1 MLYGG
6 RMRTPNV
13 ALRAA
18 RTARLLS
25 QDDLAR
31 MLREAGC
38 ASATK
43 RLVQRWESGATANPR
58 PSHARALEQ
67 VMRLP
72 IESLGFGAV
81 MAGRSLSG
89 DDTAGHE
96 VHSAIGDVPRERHPG
111 QSAPQP
117 NSGTYSG
124 IWLSRYEFYSSGREQ
139 TFTSSHYVVV
149 LQHEQR
155 LTVRSLPKSAAGTL
169 ELDLTL
175 DGHIATGT
183 WSETTAPSGY
193 YKGARY
199 FGAIQLLSEL
209 TATRL
214 AGKWVGFG
222 KNFDVNVGPWE
233 LVLQDRST
241 SKATIEKFD
250 RPPQSD

>member
-1 MLYGG
+1 M
-6 RMRTPNV
+6 
-13 ALRAA
+13 
-18 RTARLLS
+18 
-25 QDDLAR
+25 
-31 MLREAGC
+31 
-38 ASATK
+38 
-43 RLVQRWESGATANPR
+43 
-58 PSHARALEQ
+58 
-67 VMRLP
+67 
-72 IESLGFGAV
+72 
-81 MAGRSLSG
+81 
-89 DDTAGHE
+89 
-96 VHSAIGDVPRERHPG
+96 
-111 QSAPQP
+111 
-117 NSGTYSG
+117 
-124 IWLSRYEFYSSGREQ
+124 
-139 TFTSSHYVVV
+139 VV

-241 SKATIEKFD
+241 SKATIEKYD
-250 RPPQSD
+250 RPPETD

>member
-1 MLYGG
+1 MG
-6 RMRTPNV
+6 TPNV

-31 MLREAGC
+31 ALREAGC

-43 RLVQRWESGATANPR
+43 RLVQRWESGATTNPR

-89 DDTAGHE
+89 DNTAGHE
-96 VHSAIGDVPRERHPG
+96 VQSPIGDVPQERHPG
-111 QSAPQP
+111 AATPQP
-117 NSGTYSG
+117 SAGTYSG
-124 IWLSRYEFYSSGREQ
+124 IWLSRYEFFSSGRDQ
-139 TFTSSHYVVV
+139 TFTSSHYVVL
-149 LQHEQR
+149 LQHGDR
-155 LTVRSLPKSAAGTL
+155 LTVRSLPKSAASTL
-169 ELDLTL
+169 ELDLTI

-183 WSETTAPSGY
+183 WSEVTAPNGY

-233 LVLQDRST
+233 LILQDRST
-241 SKATIEKFD
+241 SKATIEAYD
-250 RPPQSD
+250 RPPESE